1 METARGLKRNPGA
14 RTKKGKRKERMKKKG
29 RITLEATL
37 LAGLLAGMTLCLGCA
52 GGAPPNV
59 SPDYKDRAPRSVAV
73 LPVLNETVSLKA
85 PEVFRP
91 LLLNKLS
98 LKGYETP
105 SLSVIDGRLREKD
118 IREAGQ
124 VNSLTPQELGKL
136 LGVDALLYAYVTEFS
151 TTYIVAYASITV
163 GARFELKGTKTG
175 EKLWDSEK
183 QVKESKFGLDSK
195 GASDALQFAAG
206 QSYTPYAQKVV
217 DESFKTLPDGPLAK
231 APAQAGCLVPGL

>member
-1 METARGLKRNPGA
+1 MEKKREMIL
-14 RTKKGKRKERMKKKG
+14 RS
-29 RITLEATL
+29 L
-37 LAGLLAGMTLCLGCA
+37 LFMGVALGLGCA
-52 GGAPPNV
+52 GGGPHNV
-59 SPDYKDRAPRSVAV
+59 TPDYKDRAIRSVAV

-85 PEVFRP
+85 PEIFRP

-151 TTYIVAYASITV
+151 TTYIVAYASMTV
-163 GARFELKGTKTG
+163 GARFELKDTKTG
-175 EKLWDSEK
+175 DKLWDSEH
-183 QVKESKFGLDSK
+183 QLKESKFGLDSK
-195 GASDALQFAAG
+195 AVGEALQFAAG
-206 QSYTPYAQKVV
+206 QSYTPYAQKVIDV
-217 DESFKTLPDGPLAK
+217 SFTTLPDGPLAK

>member
-1 METARGLKRNPGA
+1 MESKREMILK
-14 RTKKGKRKERMKKKG
+14 
-29 RITLEATL
+29 L
-37 LAGLLAGMTLCLGCA
+37 LLFMGIALCLGCA
-52 GGAPPNV
+52 GGAPHNV
-59 SPDYKDRAPRSVAV
+59 APDYKDRAIRSVAV

-151 TTYIVAYASITV
+151 TTYIVAYASMTV

-175 EKLWDSEK
+175 DKLWDSEH
-183 QVKESKFGLDSK
+183 QLKESKFGLDSK
-195 GASDALQFAAG
+195 AVGEALQFAAG
-206 QSYTPYAQKVV
+206 QSYTPYAQKVIDV
-217 DESFKTLPDGPLAK
+217 SFTTLPDGPLAK

>member
-1 METARGLKRNPGA
+1 MRRVKEMILRSLLLSGA
-14 RTKKGKRKERMKKKG
+14 VV
-29 RITLEATL
+29 
-37 LAGLLAGMTLCLGCA
+37 CLGCA
-52 GGAPPNV
+52 GGTPHNV
-59 SPDYKDRAPRSVAV
+59 APDYKDRAPRSVAV
-73 LPVLNETVSLKA
+73 LPVLNETVSLRA

-105 SLSVIDGRLREKD
+105 SLSVVDGRLREKD

-151 TTYIVAYASITV
+151 TTYLLAYASMTV
-163 GARFELKGTKTG
+163 GARFELKDTKTG
-175 EKLWDSEK
+175 DKLWDSEH

-195 GASDALQFAAG
+195 TVSDTLQFATA
-206 QSYTPYAQKVV
+206 QSYVPYAQKVV
-217 DESFKTLPDGPLAK
+217 DESFNTLPNGPLAK
-231 APAQAGCLVPGL
+231 SPAQAGCLVPGL

>member
-1 METARGLKRNPGA
+1 MRR
-14 RTKKGKRKERMKKKG
+14 KKKMILG
-29 RITLEATL
+29 SL
-37 LAGLLAGMTLCLGCA
+37 LLMGVVVCLGCA
-52 GGAPPNV
+52 GGTPHNV
-59 SPDYKDRAPRSVAV
+59 APDYKDRAPRSVAV

-105 SLSVIDGRLREKD
+105 SLSVIDGRLREKN

-151 TTYIVAYASITV
+151 TTYVVAYASMTV
-163 GARFELKGTKTG
+163 GARFELKDTKTG
-175 EKLWDSEK
+175 EKLWDSEH

-195 GASDALQFAAG
+195 AAGDALQFAAG
-206 QSYTPYAQKVV
+206 QSYAPYAQKVIDV
-217 DESFKTLPDGPLAK
+217 SFTTLPDGPLAK